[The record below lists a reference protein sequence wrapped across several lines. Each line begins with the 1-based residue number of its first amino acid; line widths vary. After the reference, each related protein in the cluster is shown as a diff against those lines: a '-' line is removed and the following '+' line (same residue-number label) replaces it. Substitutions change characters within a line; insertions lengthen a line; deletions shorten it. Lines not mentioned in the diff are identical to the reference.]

1 MKYFI
6 GEWYADNAI
15 MSSYLDLMTI
25 VSGTNRNNL
34 HKVNKK
40 IGGSALYGTTWK
52 SYLSPT
58 RNKTPS
64 KKYKGLCQTK
74 LVDEHPIMELVFEEF
89 SKLYFSDFFWTQVMI
104 NKNYQIPKHF
114 DSANV
119 GESVLCAFGDYSGG
133 EINIDFGGLIEEQ
146 YDPRDR
152 PVRFNGSKYE
162 HWVSDFEGLRYSL
175 VFYNDIKNIE
185 KKLIETSPGSY

>member
-34 HKVNKK
+34 HKVHKK

-133 EINIDFGGLIEEQ
+133 EINIEYENGVETLDAQEKPIK
-146 YDPRDR
+146 
-152 PVRFNGSKYE
+152 FNGSKYK

-175 VFYNDIKNIE
+175 VTWARGNPYK
-185 KKLIETSPGSY
+185 

>member
-6 GEWYADNAI
+6 NEWYADNAI
-15 MSSYLDLMTI
+15 MSSYLDTMTI

-34 HKVNKK
+34 HKVNKN

-58 RNKTPS
+58 KRKTPS
-64 KKYKGLCQTK
+64 N
-74 LVDEHPIMELVFEEF
+74 MEDVFQEF
-89 SKLYFSDFFWTQVMI
+89 AGLYFPDFFYTQIMV
-104 NKNYQIPKHF
+104 NKNYQIPPHF
-114 DSANV
+114 DSANC

-133 EINIDFGGLIEEQ
+133 QINIEYADGVKTF
-146 YDPRDR
+146 DPQEI
-152 PVRFNGSKYE
+152 PIKFNGSKQK

-175 VFYNDIKNIE
+175 VFFQDIKNIE
-185 KKLIETSPGSY
+185 KKLL